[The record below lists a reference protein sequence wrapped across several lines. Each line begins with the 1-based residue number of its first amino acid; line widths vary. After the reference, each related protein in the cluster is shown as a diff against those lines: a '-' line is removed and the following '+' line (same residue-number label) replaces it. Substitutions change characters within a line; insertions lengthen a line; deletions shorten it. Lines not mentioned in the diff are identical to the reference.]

1 MRREWEEN
9 LEKSSNLFKKSK
21 VYLYSSKEKSL
32 KKKKTNLKN
41 LNKS

>member
-32 KKKKTNLKN
+32 KKKTNLKN